1 MNEKKGALYLFSGL
15 AGAGKTTLG
24 RLFYQR
30 LRERKDAVF
39 FFDNDGMGWVF
50 TEEGVP
56 AGYDTAS
63 RIRRAYRSL
72 RLCKALCDQGIDVV
86 CCIIAVYD
94 ELTAWCRENV
104 DNFRE
109 IYVKAPMETLRAR
122 DQKGLYSSGA
132 PDVVGVDLPY
142 DEPKAPDVVLLN
154 DGARTPGELITELE
168 KELGS

>member
-1 MNEKKGALYLFSGL
+1 MNEKKGTLYLFSGL

-24 RLFYQR
+24 GLFYR
-30 LRERKDAVF
+30 KLRERRDNVF

-50 TEEGVP
+50 AEGP
-56 AGYDTAS
+56 GGYDTAN
-63 RIRRAYRSL
+63 RVRRGYRSL

-104 DNFRE
+104 ENFRE

-132 PDVVGVDLPY
+132 PDVVGVNLPY
-142 DEPKAPDVVLLN
+142 DEPKTPNAVLLN
-154 DGARTPGELITELE
+154 DGARTPEEMVAELE
-168 KELGS
+168 KELGL

>member
-1 MNEKKGALYLFSGL
+1 MNDKKGTLYLFSGL

-24 RLFYQR
+24 GLFYRR
-30 LRERKDAVF
+30 LRERKDNVF
-39 FFDNDGMGWVF
+39 LYDNDGMRWFLLDGPK
-50 TEEGVP
+50 G
-56 AGYDTAS
+56 AYDTAS

-104 DNFRE
+104 ESFRE
-109 IYVKAPMETLRAR
+109 IYVKVPLETLRAR

-142 DEPKAPDVVLLN
+142 DEPKTPDVVLCN
-154 DGARTPGELITELE
+154 DGARTPEEMITELE
-168 KELGS
+168 KELGL